1 MKKNFALLAF
11 LLLHIISYSQNF
23 QSDQGDYINFNS
35 KEIKINIDD
44 SSYKGKFQSFISK
57 KDKKEYIIYNYFSR
71 TIIVSLNTPIENITE
86 NTSAININ
94 AIKLIHSSDVKS
106 VQKAIRK
113 NGLKDLKG
121 FILVYESLNC
131 NLILENGN
139 RVFTVKN

>member
-1 MKKNFALLAF
+1 LTIHLTKE
-11 LLLHIISYSQNF
+11 
-23 QSDQGDYINFNS
+23 NS
-35 KEIKINIDD
+35 KV
-44 SSYKGKFQSFISK
+44 SFLK